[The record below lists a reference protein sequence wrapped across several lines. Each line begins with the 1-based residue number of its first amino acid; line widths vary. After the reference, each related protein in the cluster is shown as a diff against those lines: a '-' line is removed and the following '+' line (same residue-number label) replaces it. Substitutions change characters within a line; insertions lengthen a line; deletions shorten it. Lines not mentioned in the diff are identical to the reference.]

1 MNLEPTTIFEPAAG
15 AAVGKRLD
23 VFLTEQLSALSRTK
37 IGALIKNGQVLVNQ
51 QVSKSGYR
59 LRETDSIRVFIE
71 PEPPSQIQPEN
82 IPLDVLYEDEYLL
95 AINKQPGMV
104 VHPGAGIRQGTLVS
118 ALLHYTNELSS
129 VGGRDRPGL
138 VHRLDKDTSGVLVV
152 AKNDEAHWKMSSLFA
167 NRQVF
172 KQYRAIVYG
181 VPQSTEGLIDAPLR
195 RCQYNRQMFRVDS
208 SGRPARSRYT
218 VLKDFR
224 IMAYLAVVLE
234 TGRTHQARVHLQ
246 SIGHPVIG
254 DAVYGG
260 GARKGPSVA
269 VKDNALLK
277 NVQAA
282 VTRQML
288 HAHLLKF
295 RHPFTDNE
303 IEIEAPLPDD
313 FTRILNILEAGFVAE

>member
-1 MNLEPTTIFEPAAG
+1 MNLEPTTIFEPATG

-23 VFLTEQLSALSRTK
+23 VFLTEQMPSISRSRLSTM
-37 IGALIKNGQVLVNQ
+37 IKNGHVLVNQ
-51 QVSKSGYR
+51 QTSKSGYR
-59 LRETDSIRVFIE
+59 LREADAIQVIRE

-82 IPLDVLYEDEYLL
+82 IPLEVLFEDEYLL
-95 AINKQPGMV
+95 AINKQPGIV

-118 ALLHYTNELSS
+118 ALLHYTSELSS
-129 VGGRDRPGL
+129 VGGSDRPGL

-152 AKNDEAHWKMSSLFA
+152 AKNNEAHWKMSRLFA

-181 VPQSTEGLIDAPLR
+181 VPQSPEGLIDAPLR
-195 RCQYNRQMFRVDS
+195 RCQHNRQMFMVHN

-218 VLKDFR
+218 VLMNFR

-246 SIGHPVIG
+246 SIGHPVVG
-254 DAVYGG
+254 DPVYGG
-260 GARKGPSVA
+260 SARKGPSVA
-269 VKDNALLK
+269 AKDNALLK

-295 RHPFTDNE
+295 RHPFTDIE